1 VYGNTDKGIPTR
13 PDMTTIISANSVLIW
28 GSSKNDTEEKLYQQ
42 NLIIKK
48 TD

>member
-1 VYGNTDKGIPTR
+1 METLIR
-13 PDMTTIISANSVLIW
+13 PDMTTIIFANSVLIW
-28 GSSKNDTEEKLYQQ
+28 GSGKNDTEEKLYQR